1 MVDDLIAPLHDYFQ
15 PLQIGSSSEFYHMRL
30 GVIVEGDQFVYK
42 TDHWKIDWMKATYWP
57 FTPDEVEVGHAFFI
71 NTRSMKRKAE
81 GLVFERPAI
90 SAGFEV
96 IHRRSKIGE
105 SSIKTKFSRG
115 STAILGAV
123 AEALAWH
130 VDHLIIHAWQ
140 PAAAE
145 CISRVLEYHSALKV
159 TFVAT
164 SPSPH
169 LRKLAEW
176 LPDRVNIIN
185 PNDSRSNLEYL
196 DEDGDESQG
205 QNGNGGESSAE
216 NGSSAVTTLKPEQGI
231 HRARRIGRVSDF
243 GNIHGWAKS
252 IGCHWDGIFDLRR
265 LLTWKPLGM
274 NGVAGQVKA
283 ELDWSHWVVP
293 MRDSASSSRE
303 AGLSSAEDAGW
314 NVLTA
319 PVIDEHALDDGVI
332 GVAMA
337 RSSHLCDTVML
348 LSGDIDFDSVMHFL
362 TRVHTTN
369 FFRLAPPPMEDPY
382 NCTSVRVTNSAA
394 ATFIPLDEVLV
405 DLFHVSNDHRPNH
418 LRSDNRK
425 HINQRNKNA
434 LRDFDDKLAEFRERE
449 LQKIMRNIADRNL
462 DQE

>member
-1 MVDDLIAPLHDYFQ
+1 
-15 PLQIGSSSEFYHMRL
+15 MRL

-42 TDHWKIDWMKATYWP
+42 TDKWKIDWRKAACWP
-57 FTPDEVEVGHAFFI
+57 FTPDEVEEGHAFFI
-71 NTRSMKRKAE
+71 NTRSNQKRLQVDAM
-81 GLVFERPAI
+81 VFERPAKR
-90 SAGFEV
+90 AGFEV

-105 SSIKTKFSRG
+105 SSVKTKFRRG

-130 VDHLIIHAWQ
+130 VDHLVIHAWQ
-140 PAAAE
+140 PASAE
-145 CISRVLEYHSALKV
+145 CIFQVLDYHSELEV

-169 LRKLAEW
+169 LRKLVEW
-176 LPDRVNIIN
+176 LPDRVSIIN
-185 PNDSRSNLEYL
+185 PNDTRSELEYL
-196 DEDGDESQG
+196 DGDESQG
-205 QNGNGGESSAE
+205 QNDSGGESSAE
-216 NGSSAVTTLKPEQGI
+216 NGSSVVTSLEPEQGI

-252 IGCHWDGIFDLRR
+252 IGCLWDGILELRR
-265 LLTWKPLGM
+265 LLTWKPLGL
-274 NGVAGQVKA
+274 NGVTGQAKS
-283 ELDWSHWVVP
+283 ERDWSHWVVP
-293 MRDSASSSRE
+293 MRDSASSIRE

-337 RSSHLCDTVML
+337 RSSHLCDNVLL
-348 LSGDIDFDSVMHFL
+348 LSGDADFDAVMRFL
-362 TRVHTTN
+362 ARVHATN

-382 NCTSVRVTNSAA
+382 NCTSVRVTKSDAA
-394 ATFIPLDEVLV
+394 IFIPLDEVLG
-405 DLFHVSNDHRPNH
+405 DLFHISNEHRPNH
-418 LRSDNRK
+418 LRSEKRK

-434 LRDFDDKLAEFRERE
+434 LRDFDIELDEIMERE
-449 LQKIMRNIADRNL
+449 LQKIMRNIADRRL
-462 DQE
+462 RR